1 MQFIMTR
8 QKGKKVV
15 SNNEIPETVSDK
27 MSSKKLLKVKK
38 IL

>member
-1 MQFIMTR
+1 MQFIMTK
-8 QKGKKVV
+8 QKGKNIV

-38 IL
+38 IP